1 MAIDSLI
8 IMCQR
13 YIISWEM
20 VVSKAASF
28 RYQKKIARATFKGIR
43 ALTTLTEM
51 GSSYEIMG
59 QRSF

>member
-28 RYQKKIARATFKGIR
+28 RYQKKTFKGIR

>member
-28 RYQKKIARATFKGIR
+28 RYQKKIAQHSRVQEH
-43 ALTTLTEM
+43 LQHL
-51 GSSYEIMG
+51 
-59 QRSF
+59 QRWDPPMKSWTKEVSK